1 VALPTLPLVERQ
13 TVERRLIEVHG
24 RLVKARDELA
34 IVEEQLLMFT
44 ETAEDARVRAL
55 VSETPLANHE
65 WQEARRHEEAM
76 IRGRDS
82 ARARVGE
89 LERAQDELLA
99 KLVV

>member
-1 VALPTLPLVERQ
+1 MERQ
-13 TVERRLIEVHG
+13 TVERRLTEVHG
-24 RLVKARDELA
+24 RLVKARGELA

-44 ETAEDARVRAL
+44 DTAEDARLRAL

-89 LERAQDELLA
+89 LERTQDELLA